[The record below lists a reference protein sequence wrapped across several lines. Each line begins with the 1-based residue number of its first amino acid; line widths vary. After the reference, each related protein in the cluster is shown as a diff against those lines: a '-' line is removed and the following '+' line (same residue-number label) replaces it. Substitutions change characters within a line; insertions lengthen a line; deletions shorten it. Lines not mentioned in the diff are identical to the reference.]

1 MSASVFLCWWGWST
15 ESETEKKKKKEI
27 ETEYIGKKGIIKDKS
42 VSNRNW
48 ISEYINETT
57 SSNY

>member
-1 MSASVFLCWWGWST
+1 MELIQ
-15 ESETEKKKKKEI
+15 SEQKKEKKES